1 MIEKLKNILKLYTIK
16 RDEVIYTCLKNNI
29 PLTDAN
35 IKEIEEIE
43 RQKKNIKTDLK
54 I

>member
-16 RDEVIYTCLKNNI
+16 RNEVIYTCLKNNI
-29 PLTDAN
+29 PLTDVD

-43 RQKKNIKTDLK
+43 RQRNS
-54 I
+54 